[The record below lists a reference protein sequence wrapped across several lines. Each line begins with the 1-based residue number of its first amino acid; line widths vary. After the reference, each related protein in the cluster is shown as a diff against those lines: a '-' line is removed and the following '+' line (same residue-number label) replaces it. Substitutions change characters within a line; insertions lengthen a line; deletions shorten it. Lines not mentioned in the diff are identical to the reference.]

1 MKTKKAGGMG
11 FRDLHAFNL
20 AILAGQA
27 WRLIHNPT
35 YLCARYY
42 PNGSILQARP
52 KVGISYTWRSILKG
66 VNLLKKGIIWRVG
79 SGNNIDIWSD
89 PWILRG
95 TTRRV
100 VTQRGKNIITN
111 VKDLLDPSTN
121 NWDGELVR
129 QPFLPED
136 AEIILQIPIH
146 KHKDYFIAWHY
157 DKKVYF
163 QLNLHIELL

>member
-1 MKTKKAGGMG
+1 MG

-52 KVGISYTWRSILKG
+52 KVCISYTWRSILKG
-66 VNLLKKGIIWRVG
+66 VNLLKKG
-79 SGNNIDIWSD
+79 NNIDIWSD
-89 PWILRG
+89 PWIPRG

-100 VTQRGKNIITN
+100 VTQRGKNTIIQ

-121 NWDGELVR
+121 NWDGDLVR
-129 QPFLPED
+129 QTILPED
-136 AEIILQIPIH
+136 AKIILQIPIH
-146 KHKDYFIAWHY
+146 EHNDAFIAGITI
-157 DKKVYF
+157 KKVYF